1 MGEDTT
7 QIRRSIEDTRARM
20 DETVEALGYKADVP
34 SRVRDNISD
43 RIETVKDTVSDV
55 MSSGKNALLGGTQ
68 NVSDALDATGDRA
81 ASARQAVSM
90 AAENPL
96 GLALGAFALGFL
108 GGLLLPMSDLEREKI
123 GPVREQIANRAQTAV
138 AEAVEAGKSVL
149 DDTIAA
155 ATEAGKSA
163 WDDTTAAAAESAQQ
177 KGKEI
182 VQHATA
188 GTPAESQSASS

>member
-7 QIRRSIEDTRARM
+7 QIRRDIEDTRARM

-34 SRVRDNISD
+34 SRLRDNINE
-43 RIETVKDTVSDV
+43 RIDTVKGTVSEV
-55 MSSGKNALLGGTQ
+55 MSNGRNALLGGKQ
-68 NVSDALDATGDRA
+68 NVSDALDSAGDRT

-96 GLALGAFALGFL
+96 GLALGALAVGFL
-108 GGLLLPMSDLEREKI
+108 GGLLLPISDVEREKI
-123 GPVREQIANRAQTAV
+123 GPVGEQIANRAQTAV

-149 DDTIAA
+149 DDTISA
-155 ATEAGKSA
+155 ATQ
-163 WDDTTAAAAESAQQ
+163 SAQQ

-188 GTPAESQSASS
+188 GTPADTSASP